1 MGASYVSD
9 AAVNSDDF
17 EPEKTGGIDKPH
29 LNPNV
34 VNMPTCDHVAVST
47 LPSAAVKAAS
57 AGRHRYIFSPETTS
71 LHFASILGPSGT
83 LLTSTFL
90 PIRISA
96 ASVTSVAQES
106 GCSL

>member
-57 AGRHRYIFSPETTS
+57 AIATGIFFLLRQLDCISLPFWAHPGR
-71 LHFASILGPSGT
+71 
-83 LLTSTFL
+83 
-90 PIRISA
+90 
-96 ASVTSVAQES
+96 
-106 GCSL
+106 C